1 MGKQLIQDVEVRN
14 AKVSQ
19 GVIVDLNPA
28 TEPAKAVVMR
38 AQPGHSPGAADALNS
53 GLQPQGHQDLRI
65 DRGPAGPAF
74 HGSNALEQG
83 RQVEPLDKL
92 PDRAGRVF
100 GGHQV
105 LQGHGRQPGLP
116 IGTAQARLRL
126 GDSSGGLPVVR
137 WGLGRRIGVRHR
149 NKWLGEIRVHTLR
162 IHRKLIRLTGS
173 WIISQALSRISYALQ
188 GVVL

>member
-14 AKVSQ
+14 ARVSQ

-38 AQPGHSPGAADALNS
+38 AQPGHSPGAAGALNS

-83 RQVEPLDKL
+83 CQVEPLDKL

-100 GGHQV
+100 GA
-105 LQGHGRQPGLP
+105 
-116 IGTAQARLRL
+116 TK
-126 GDSSGGLPVVR
+126 SSKGMAGSRVCDRHSAGAVEA
-137 WGLGRRIGVRHR
+137 WGQQRRIASRPLEV
-149 NKWLGEIRVHTLR
+149 
-162 IHRKLIRLTGS
+162 GS
-173 WIISQALSRISYALQ
+173 SDRRSASEQVAGRDSGSYPQDTPKTHSADVQLDYFTSSDLALLQ
-188 GVVL
+188 